1 MNYKNL
7 LILSI
12 IISIFSSLLSGC
24 NDVNVKV
31 DELLCEYR
39 KNPLGIDNIN
49 PRMNWKITDLKNI
62 RGQKQTAYQ
71 ILVSSNK
78 ENIEKMLVICGI
90 LVRLI
95 LNRM

>member
-39 KNPLGIDNIN
+39 KNPLGIDNTN
-49 PRMNWKITDLKNI
+49 PRLSWKITEFNNT

-78 ENIEKMLVICGI
+78 KI
-90 LVRLI
+90 
-95 LNRM
+95 